1 MASCNTKKAPGKAV
15 CWIRFELDVMEVLP
29 HRNTHSPAF
38 IPLCSAQWI
47 WAAPSRWHRLP
58 RAALTYKSLLHES
71 CLTVVCNQ
79 VVSVRTGYA
88 AVTKKVSFF
97 SFLPFRKKN
106 FSSKA
111 EELLRRCQGSLATS
125 LGTMGS
131 GVGSGREPSLWSGH
145 LIARERMHV
154 ASVPINTS

>member
-97 SFLPFRKKN
+97 SFLPFRKKK
-106 FSSKA
+106 FQQQSGGAAATVSG
-111 EELLRRCQGSLATS
+111 LSGYVSGDHGQRCGQWQRTLPVIWA
-125 LGTMGS
+125 
-131 GVGSGREPSLWSGH
+131 PYC
-145 LIARERMHV
+145 
-154 ASVPINTS
+154 